1 MSYNWWHK
9 GATMKKGKKMS
20 EYSRICHHFSIKND
34 RPSRYTIN
42 RIIDRLGAECA
53 ICGNNDEVV
62 IELHH
67 IIPLAI
73 GGKNDINNF
82 VCLCANHHKKVHSK
96 LENVQVM

>member
-1 MSYNWWHK
+1 
-9 GATMKKGKKMS
+9 MKKGKKMS

-34 RPSRYTIN
+34 E
-42 RIIDRLGAECA
+42 G
-53 ICGNNDEVV
+53 V

-67 IIPLAI
+67 IVPLAI

-96 LENVQVM
+96 LENVQIM

>member
-1 MSYNWWHK
+1 
-9 GATMKKGKKMS
+9 MKKGKKMS

-42 RIIDRLGAECA
+42 VYDRLGAECA

-73 GGKNDINNF
+73 GGKNDITILF
-82 VCLCANHHKKVHSK
+82 VMC
-96 LENVQVM
+96 